1 MTLNYYKKAYESGVE
16 FGLNKAIE
24 AEMILNRDSVKVRA
38 ITTAARQWQVATT
51 MTSTSTSTI
60 RMTQKLTKL
69 SYLPF
74 LIDSLFVGLL
84 IRWSFACLLPS
95 LI

>member
-38 ITTAARQWQVATT
+38 ITTAARQ
-51 MTSTSTSTI
+51 
-60 RMTQKLTKL
+60 
-69 SYLPF
+69 
-74 LIDSLFVGLL
+74 
-84 IRWSFACLLPS
+84 
-95 LI
+95 